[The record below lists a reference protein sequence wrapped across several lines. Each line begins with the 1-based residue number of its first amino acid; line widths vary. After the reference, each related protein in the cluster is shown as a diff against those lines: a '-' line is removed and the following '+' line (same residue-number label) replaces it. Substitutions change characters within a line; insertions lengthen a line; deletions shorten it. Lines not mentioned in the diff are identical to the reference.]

1 LNRKLRE
8 VYEKWGIRKKEYV
21 RYKKNK
27 NSEMKKKRLDEN
39 RIKLKFKNQIVLNE
53 YSNTS
58 DFTKLL
64 NKISEYDPLSSKYY
78 LNNRRKK

>member
-1 LNRKLRE
+1 M
-8 VYEKWGIRKKEYV
+8 YEKWGIRKKEYV

>member
-1 LNRKLRE
+1 MNRKLRE